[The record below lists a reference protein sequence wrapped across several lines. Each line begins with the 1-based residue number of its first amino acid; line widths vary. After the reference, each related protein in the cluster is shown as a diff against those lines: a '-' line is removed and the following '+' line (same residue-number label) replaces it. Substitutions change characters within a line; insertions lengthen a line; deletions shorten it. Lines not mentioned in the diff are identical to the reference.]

1 MASEDPPRANG
12 ADSGRC
18 PICSAST
25 ERDYRPFCSGR
36 CRDVDLLRWLR
47 GAYAIPGGQ
56 ADADEDGEDASVKH
70 ASYLRDD
77 EDEEAAE

>member
-1 MASEDPPRANG
+1 MASEDPPRAST

-18 PICSAST
+18 PICRAPT
-25 ERDYRPFCSGR
+25 EKDYRPFCSGR

-56 ADADEDGEDASVKH
+56 ADADEDGEDASVKR
-70 ASYLRDD
+70 ASYLRKD
-77 EDEEAAE
+77 EDEEATE